1 MDSLNDNE
9 FIGKCCKLNRDIYT
23 NNNNEI
29 PKNSNVIILEIE
41 YNVLEYNVFKNCN
54 RIKLLHEGKIFY
66 FATRIKLNYWLEIL
80 NEK

>member
-1 MDSLNDNE
+1 MDSLNNE
-9 FIGKCCKLNRDIYT
+9 FIGKCCKLNDDIYT

-41 YNVLEYNVFKNCN
+41 YNVFKNFN

-66 FATRIKLNYWLEIL
+66 FATRIKLSYWLQIL